1 MKLGQ
6 VSYIDD
12 IRSVWVNEAKDFTPW
27 LAENLDTLG
36 AELGMDIELITTEH
50 GIGSF
55 SLDIYAREVNTGHSV
70 VIENQ
75 LEATDHSHLGQL
87 ITYAS
92 GADAK
97 IIIWISR
104 EVREEHRKAIDW
116 LNQVSN
122 EDTHFFAVEIQAIT
136 IDGSLP
142 APLFKVKAS
151 PNEWGK
157 AQKAIVSGGSGAKT
171 PKQMYYH
178 EFFTKFLAEL
188 KQRKPHFTNAKSVGY
203 DSWFSFSSGKTGFSY
218 TVTFRS
224 GNRFSCEFYIDMN
237 DKELNKAK
245 FDELS
250 QFNHEISSVLGDLS
264 WERLDDKR
272 ACRIAAYMDASN
284 EDSMIDWG
292 IRTLIAFKDTFTK
305 YL

>member
-1 MKLGQ
+1 MKLGK
-6 VSYIDD
+6 VTYIDD
-12 IRSVWVNEAKDFTPW
+12 IRSVWEHEAKDFTPW
-27 LAENLDTLG
+27 LADNINLLG

-50 GIGSF
+50 GIGAF
-55 SLDIYAREVNTGHSV
+55 SLDIYGKEVNTGHSV

-97 IIIWISR
+97 IVIWISR
-104 EVREEHRKAIDW
+104 EVREEHRKAVDW
-116 LNQVSN
+116 LNQVSS
-122 EDTHFFAVEIQAIT
+122 EDIHFFAIEIQAIT

-142 APLFKVKAS
+142 APFFNVKAS

-157 AQKAIVSGGSGAKT
+157 AQKAIASGGIGTKT
-171 PKQMYYH
+171 QKRTYYH

-203 DSWFSFSSGKTGFSY
+203 DGWFGFSSGKTGY
-218 TVTFRS
+218 IYNATFRS
-224 GNRFSCEFYIDMN
+224 GKRFSCELYIDTPN
-237 DKELNKAK
+237 REVNKAK
-245 FDELS
+245 FDELI
-250 QFNHEISSVLGDLS
+250 QYKYEIEAALGDLS
-264 WERLDDKR
+264 WERLDDKK
-272 ACRIAAYMDASN
+272 ACRIAAYMDISS

-292 IRTLIAFKDTFTK
+292 IKMLGAFKDTFAK

>member
-1 MKLGQ
+1 MKLGRVQ
-6 VSYIDD
+6 YVED
-12 IRSVWVNEAKDFTPW
+12 IRTVWANEAKDFTPW
-27 LAENLDTLG
+27 LAENLNTLG
-36 AELGMDIELITTEH
+36 AELGIDIELITTEY

-55 SLDIYAREVNTGHSV
+55 SLDIYARDISTGYTV

-104 EVREEHRKAIDW
+104 DVREEHRKAIDW

-122 EDTHFFAVEIQAIT
+122 EETHFFAVEIQAIT

-142 APLFKVKAS
+142 APIFKVKAS

-157 AQKAIVSGGSGAKT
+157 AQKAISSGGSGAKT
-171 PKQMYYH
+171 PKQLYYH
-178 EFFTKFLAEL
+178 EFFTKFLTEL

-203 DSWFSFSSGKTGFSY
+203 DSWFSFGSGKTGFNYSIA
-218 TVTFRS
+218 FRG
-224 GNRFSCEFYIDMN
+224 GNRFSCELYIDMN
-237 DKELNKAK
+237 DKSQNKAK
-245 FDELS
+245 FEELTHYKS
-250 QFNHEISSVLGDLS
+250 EVTDALGELS
-264 WERLDDKR
+264 WERLDEKR
-272 ACRIAAYMDASN
+272 ACRIAAYMDTTSD
-284 EDSMIDWG
+284 DSMIDWA
-292 IRTLIAFKDTFTK
+292 IMTLIAFKDTFTK

>member
-6 VSYIDD
+6 VNYIDD
-12 IRSVWVNEAKDFTPW
+12 IRTVWMNEAKDFTPW
-27 LAENLDTLG
+27 LAENLNTLG
-36 AELGMDIELITTEH
+36 AELGIDIELITTEH

-55 SLDIYAREVNTGHSV
+55 SLDIYAREVTTGHSI

-122 EDTHFFAVEIQAIT
+122 EDTIFFAVELKAIT
-136 IDGSLP
+136 IDNSLP

-157 AQKAIVSGGSGAKT
+157 AQKAITTVGSSTKS
-171 PKQMYYH
+171 PRQMYFH
-178 EFFTKFLAEL
+178 EFFIKFLAEL
-188 KQRKPHFTNAKSVGY
+188 KLRNPHFTNAKSVGY
-203 DSWFSFSSGKTGFSY
+203 DSWISFGSGKTGFAYS
-218 TVTFRS
+218 VAFRG
-224 GNRFSCEFYIDMN
+224 GNRFSCELYIDMN
-237 DKELNKAK
+237 DKSLNKAK
-245 FDELS
+245 FDELT
-250 QFNHEISSVLGDLS
+250 QFKAEVADALGDLS

-272 ACRIAAYMDASN
+272 ACRIAAYMETTSDG
-284 EDSMIDWG
+284 SMIDWG
-292 IRTLIAFKDTFTK
+292 IRTLIVFKDTFSK

>member
-6 VSYIDD
+6 VNYIDD
-12 IRSVWVNEAKDFTPW
+12 IRSIWGNEAKDFTPW
-27 LAENLDTLG
+27 LAENLNVLG
-36 AELGMDIELITTEH
+36 SELGIDIELITTEH
-50 GIGSF
+50 GIGAF
-55 SLDIYAREVNTGHSV
+55 SLDIYAREINTGHII

-97 IIIWISR
+97 IVIWISR

-122 EDTHFFAVEIQAIT
+122 EDTHFFAVEIQVVT

-157 AQKAIVSGGSGAKT
+157 TQKAITSGGTKVRS
-171 PKQMYYH
+171 PKQVFYN
-178 EFFTKFLAEL
+178 EFFTKFLAQL
-188 KQRKPHFTNAKSVGY
+188 KERKPQFTNAKAVGY
-203 DSWFSFSSGKTGFSY
+203 DSWLSFGSGKTGFNY

-224 GNRFSCEFYIDMN
+224 GNRFSCELYIDMN
-237 DKELNKAK
+237 DRELNKAK
-245 FDELS
+245 FDELTQYKS
-250 QFNHEISSVLGDLS
+250 EVASALGDLS
-264 WERLDDKR
+264 WERLDDRR
-272 ACRIAAYMDASN
+272 ACRIAAYMDVTG
-284 EDSMIDWG
+284 EGDMIDWG
-292 IRTLIAFKDTFTK
+292 IRTLITFKDTFTK

>member
-6 VSYIDD
+6 VTYIDD

-27 LAENLDTLG
+27 LAENLNTLG
-36 AELGMDIELITTEH
+36 AELGIDIELITTEH

-55 SLDIYAREVNTGHSV
+55 SLDIYAREVTTGHPI

-136 IDGSLP
+136 IDNSLP

-157 AQKAIVSGGSGAKT
+157 AQKAVATGGSAAKS
-171 PKQMYYH
+171 PKQLYYH
-178 EFFTKFLAEL
+178 DFFTAFLAEL
-188 KQRKPHFTNAKSVGY
+188 KQRQPHFTNAKSVGY
-203 DSWFSFSSGKTGFSY
+203 DSWFSFGSGKTGY
-218 TVTFRS
+218 TYSVAFRG
-224 GNRFSCEFYIDMN
+224 GNRFSCELYIDLN
-237 DKELNKAK
+237 DKSMNKAK
-245 FDELS
+245 FDELT
-250 QFNHEISSVLGDLS
+250 QYKAEVTEALGDLS
-264 WERLDDKR
+264 WERLDDRR
-272 ACRIAAYMDASN
+272 ACRIAAYMETAS
-284 EDSMIDWG
+284 DGSMIDWG
-292 IRTLIAFKDTFTK
+292 IRTLIVFKDTFSK